1 MRHFRGHSQVS
12 GETRKGAGFAMRS
25 ESSGRIWYLGHQPD
39 TCHFTPTWQRGSD
52 IFDKIRWLKHIR
64 DAEMSEILVAARSW
78 WIHHWLPEKNP
89 IFDDESRLQ
98 PCWKKTGHFLLF
110 VFPWLAFY
118 PAKPRQCFQSYYV
131 VCKDRWKLLVLR
143 QIWGFWVFQC
153 QGVLLALV
161 VFQFR
166 NCEALA
172 ALADL
177 ASSEKGA
184 MVVAE
189 IGALPLCVSLLQSS
203 EEANSLCEACEMRSS

>member
-12 GETRKGAGFAMRS
+12 GETRTGAGFAVRS

-39 TCHFTPTWQRGSD
+39 TCHFTPTWQWYLWHYGG
-52 IFDKIRWLKHIR
+52 LNTR
-64 DAEMSEILVAARSW
+64 DAEMSEILVWQGVDES
-78 WIHHWLPEKNP
+78 ITDSPKNP
-89 IFDDESRLQ
+89 NMTRAGCNPASIYRTFPAFGIPLV
-98 PCWKKTGHFLLF
+98 GFLSCQTKWF
-110 VFPWLAFY
+110 
-118 PAKPRQCFQSYYV
+118 CFQSYYV

-143 QIWGFWVFQC
+143 QIWGIWVFQC
-153 QGVLLALV
+153 QGALVALV

-203 EEANSLCEACEMRSS
+203 EEANSLCEAWCDHQRDRSQWR